1 MTFVVGID
9 SGGTHSN
16 IRVLTPD
23 GDQKTIPEFDKS
35 LSSNRSDAELADLL
49 DKIVAAIHSHAQGAP
64 TAVWIN
70 SAGYSAASRQRLT
83 RLLEEAIKELP
94 IRVGICNDAVGLLLA
109 RESEI
114 VTIVAGTGSVAEAR
128 TPSGSVI
135 RRGGDEWVVSD
146 SGSAFWLGLK
156 GIRAAYIAAEGGPD
170 TALSRCLVD
179 QFAPFPNAGAERDIR
194 EAIQEIGRSLA
205 SVGTATKAAIA
216 SFAPQVTR
224 QAELGD
230 DEAQKIVRLEA
241 QDLAG
246 AAARVYRALAGEAEQ
261 RVVIPR
267 FLISGSVA
275 YRSPFYFEAFKSSLD
290 QFLFDIRENL
300 NRPLEVTQQLNGLEE
315 ALILAQ
321 RLANQE
327 TIPVLDEHHSYS
339 VVGVD
344 TLSGSPA

>member
-16 IRVLTPD
+16 IRILTPE
-23 GDQKTIPEFDKS
+23 GEQKTIPEFDKS
-35 LSSNRSDAELADLL
+35 LSSNRSDAELTDLL
-49 DKIVAAIHSHAQGAP
+49 ANVIAGIHSHTQGAP

-70 SAGYSAASRQRLT
+70 SAGYSAASRDRFT
-83 RLLEEAIKELP
+83 RLLEKAVEDLP
-94 IRVGICNDAVGLLLA
+94 IQAGICNDAVGLLLA

-128 TPSGSVI
+128 TPGGSVI

-156 GIRAAYIAAEGGPD
+156 GIRAAYMAAEGGPD
-170 TALSRCLVD
+170 TALSKCLVE
-179 QFAPFPNAGAERDIR
+179 QFAPFPGGGAERDLH
-194 EAIQEIGRSLA
+194 EAIQDIGRNLA
-205 SVGTATKAAIA
+205 GVGTGTKSAIA

-230 DEAQKIVRLEA
+230 DEAQKIVRNEA
-241 QDLAG
+241 QELAG
-246 AAARVYRALAGEAEQ
+246 AAARVYRALAGQAEQ
-261 RVVIPR
+261 RVIIPR

-275 YRSPFYFEAFKSSLD
+275 YRSPFYFEAFKSSLE
-290 QFLFDIRENL
+290 QFLFDVRENL
-300 NRPLEVTQQLNGLEE
+300 NRPLEVTQQLNGLAE

-321 RLANQE
+321 RLADQE
-327 TIPVLDEHHSYS
+327 DIPLLDEHHSYS
-339 VVGVD
+339 IVGRQ
-344 TLSGSPA
+344 SS

>member
-1 MTFVVGID
+1 MTYVVGID

-16 IRVLTPD
+16 IRLLSPD
-23 GDQKTIPEFDKS
+23 GEQKTIPEFDKS
-35 LSSNRSDAELADLL
+35 LSSNRSDDELSELL
-49 DKIVAAIHSHAQGAP
+49 NKIVAAINSHTQGAP
-64 TAVWIN
+64 TAIWIN
-70 SAGYSAASRQRLT
+70 SAGYSAVSRQRLT
-83 RLLEEAIKELP
+83 GLIEEAIKGLS

-156 GIRAAYIAAEGGPD
+156 GVRAAYVAVEGGPD
-170 TALSRCLVD
+170 TALAKSLVE
-179 QFAPFPNAGAERDIR
+179 QFAPFPGGAERDIR
-194 EAIQEIGRSLA
+194 EAIQDIGRRLA
-205 SVGTATKAAIA
+205 SVGTGTKAAIA

-230 DEAQKIVRLEA
+230 EEAQQIVRHEA

-246 AAARVYRALAGEAEQ
+246 AAARVYRALAAEAEQ

-275 YRSPFYFEAFKSSLD
+275 YRSPFYFEAFKASLD
-290 QFLFDIRENL
+290 QFLFDIREAL
-300 NRPLEVTQQLNGLEE
+300 DRPLEVTQQLNGLEE

-321 RLANQE
+321 RIANQE
-327 TIPVLDEHHSYS
+327 DIPLLDDQHLFS
-339 VVGVD
+339 VIGGD
-344 TLSGSPA
+344 TLSESSA